1 MRFANKVRLGV
12 GVAAATGIA
21 VVGLSAGTASA
32 DPLKGDPLELSC
44 EGGLEV
50 EAVVF
55 SNGQWSPAL
64 DTESNA
70 VYHPVAFENQYF
82 EVRDDGGNVLFSDSP
97 PDVAKNGKRLGQDL
111 IECDYFSSF
120 EAFDPEVGPIFGE
133 ASGTVFGFVSG

>member
-1 MRFANKVRLGV
+1 MGSTQKVRLVV
-12 GVAAATGIA
+12 GVAAATVISA
-21 VVGLSAGTASA
+21 LGLSAGTASA
-32 DPLKGDPLELSC
+32 DPQKGDPLELSC

-70 VYHPVAFENQYF
+70 VYHPVAFQNQSF
-82 EVRDDGGNVLFSDSP
+82 VVKDGDGNVLFSDTP
-97 PDVAKNGKRLGQDL
+97 PDVAKNGNRFGQDL
-111 IECDYFSSF
+111 IECEYFSSF
-120 EAFDPEVGPIFGE
+120 EDFDPEVGPIFGE

>member
-1 MRFANKVRLGV
+1 MGSTHKVRVVV
-12 GVAAATGIA
+12 GVAAATCVS

-32 DPLKGDPLELSC
+32 DPQKGDPLELSC
-44 EGGLEV
+44 EGGLEA

-64 DTESNA
+64 DTNSNA
-70 VYHPVAFENQYF
+70 AYHPVAFENQSLV
-82 EVRDDGGNVLFSDSP
+82 VRDGDGNVLFSDAP
-97 PDVAKNGKRLGQDL
+97 PDVAKNGNRFGQDL
-111 IECDYFSSF
+111 IECEYFSSF